1 MKVSRLVEKDPSS
14 VLRWSMPKSKG
25 GAGGRVPAG
34 NFFKIWSE
42 IITTGGSL
50 SLEELVFTEKE
61 RQQIAYLRNQYSPDP
76 ANQSSRKFDK
86 NCGVDS

>member
-25 GAGGRVPAG
+25 GAEGRVPAG

-42 IITTGGSL
+42 IITSGSSL
-50 SLEELVFTEKE
+50 SLEELVFTEDE
-61 RQQIAYLRNQYSPDP
+61 RQQIADLRNQYSSNPT
-76 ANQSSRKFDK
+76 NQSSRKTNE